1 MAYFLTGKNYF
12 LKDLKMINKTILTIL
27 LFLIFISCNKN
38 QDKINIDW
46 VFVEG
51 GTFEQGKNQ
60 IIISPKGDT
69 IRGFTSPNRIVE
81 LNDFYISKYEIT
93 VKQFREFCKSTGR
106 KMPEPP
112 SENAHGK
119 KYVYKWEDEKPMLA
133 TWDEANDFAVWAGGR
148 LPTEAEW
155 EYAAKGGKKTK
166 GFKYSGSNNQIEIGW
181 VGENSDST
189 FHKVVLLKPNELGLY
204 DMTGNVS
211 EWVYDWYNPEKD
223 SLSDKN
229 NPQGPPDGEYK
240 ISKGVSWFYN
250 TQGEDGKPVE
260 FGIHMPEVRYQSPRN
275 TRNDGFGFRIA
286 KNR

>member
-1 MAYFLTGKNYF
+1 
-12 LKDLKMINKTILTIL
+12 MIKKSITILFGFL
-27 LFLIFISCNKN
+27 LFISCK
-38 QDKINIDW
+38 QQPGTIEMDW

-69 IRGFTSPNRIVE
+69 ITGFTSPHRMVE
-81 LNDFYISKYEIT
+81 INDFYISKYEIT
-93 VKQFREFCKSTGR
+93 VKQFREFCEKTGR
-106 KMPEPP
+106 NMPDPP
-112 SENAHGK
+112 IENAHGK
-119 KYVYKWEDEKPMLA
+119 KVYYQWMDENPMLA
-133 TWDEANDFAVWAGGR
+133 TWDEAYDFAKWAGGR

-166 GFKYSGSNNQIEIGW
+166 AYQYSGSNVQTEIGW
-181 VGENSDST
+181 VHENSDST
-189 FHKVVLLKPNELGLY
+189 FHPTGLLKPNELGIY

-211 EWVYDWYNPEKD
+211 EWVNDWYNPEKD
-223 SLSDKN
+223 SLVSLN

-250 TQGEDGKPVE
+250 TRGADGKPLKY
-260 FGIHMPEVRYQSPRN
+260 GIHMPEVRYQSPRE

-286 KNR
+286 KSR